1 MADIKV
7 STQQLRNV
15 ASQLSTMKSRLVNE
29 ASAMR
34 TNQRTLTGQWDG
46 PSNEAFDRAFNRN
59 VSEFENF
66 NNLVQDYI
74 NALNNYAAQYER
86 MEQENQNIAAT
97 R

>member
-7 STQQLRNV
+7 NTQQLRNV
-15 ASQLSTMKSRLVNE
+15 ASQLSQMKGRLVNE
-29 ASAMR
+29 ASTMR
-34 TNQRTLTGQWDG
+34 SNQRTLTSQWDG

-86 MEQENQNIAAT
+86 MERENQNIAAT

>member
-29 ASAMR
+29 ASTMR
-34 TNQRTLTGQWDG
+34 THQRTLTSQWDG
-46 PSNEAFDRAFNRN
+46 PSNEEFDRAFNRN

-74 NALNNYAAQYER
+74 NALNNYADQYER
-86 MEQENQNIAAT
+86 MENQNKSIAST